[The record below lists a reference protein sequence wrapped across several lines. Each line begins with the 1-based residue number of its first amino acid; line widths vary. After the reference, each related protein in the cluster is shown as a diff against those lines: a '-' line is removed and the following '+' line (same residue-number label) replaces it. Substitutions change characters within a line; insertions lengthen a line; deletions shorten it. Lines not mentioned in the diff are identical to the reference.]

1 MDKGSIKISINRTTS
16 DFVLIEYEDNG
27 QWVNP
32 TKEESF
38 GLELIDSLT
47 EQLNGTF
54 KRETAEGTKYS
65 FRFP

>member
-1 MDKGSIKISINRTTS
+1 MDEGNIKICINRTTS

-27 QWVNP
+27 EWVEP
-32 TKEESF
+32 SKEESF

-54 KRETAEGTKYS
+54 KREIVDGTKYS